1 MNVKSHH
8 TVLFLNTSNLLDN
21 LTYPYAFVQ
30 VTEIASRFNIRTIRK
45 DLIGIPKSQWGI
57 YLRDLLKKYE
67 FDMILITI
75 RNTDACDVVEY
86 YQLAI
91 DNNDYHQNTPQ
102 IQNGPPFYSPIITT
116 KILIDIIKNETTLP
130 ICIGGFG
137 FSMMPE
143 KIMEFLKPDYG
154 VIAGPDSFFEHFEEI
169 LLRQNLL
176 RVSNLIYFEENLLK
190 RGPSVFFPPSY
201 RREYTDEIIT
211 DRNAF
216 YTRTS
221 DMKANHVLS
230 VPIEV
235 VRGCAKRCIYCSEP
249 LVVGGTLQY
258 RNLDVIEEEIEFLG
272 SHGFYRLHM
281 ICSEINTDDN
291 EFFMSLADRIIRI
304 NKRRNSYEKVSWQT
318 FYLMNLSIEEM
329 KKLRKSGFLGGAN
342 DIVSLDDKNLKALK
356 NPLTSETI
364 IKHLKDAL
372 KIREEEFQTSG
383 NKILSLEERIFK
395 KSPFRGLY
403 PNDGFLTSLN
413 FFAGNPASTPET
425 IRNTIK
431 EVDNANLN
439 LQFDSCYMVK
449 ATRVWDYI
457 HQKVEILKHT
467 WSISETGLLDSYNEI
482 FPSFAYPPDLI
493 NHFGN
498 IKDYIAFLTL
508 IGRTYL
514 SCNHLFRK
522 DWNWFLALN
531 IDSEKF
537 RSWWKI
543 AIQAGEDIKTHT
555 TIPEVIKF
563 LEFLW
568 NNPSEDNINLLFI
581 PTPSKRHL
589 LNFSAHIALKLVFF
603 SQESELIEVMNL
615 LKLPPSLEET
625 LALSPYKIAT
635 KLFQLYDEKKQL
647 LKSLDGKTSDII
659 LTKFF
664 LEYLFYLNNI
674 PLEAKYKIFFI
685 KDS

>member
-1 MNVKSHH
+1 MKSQR
-8 TVLFLNTSNLLDN
+8 TVLLLNASNLLDN

-30 VTEIASRFNIRTIRK
+30 VTEIADRFNIHTIRK
-45 DLIGIPKSQWGI
+45 DLIRIPQGQWRI
-57 YLRDLLKKYE
+57 FIRNLLYKYK

-91 DNNDYHQNTPQ
+91 DNNDYHQNTSQ
-102 IQNGPPFYSPIITT
+102 IQNVSPFYSPIITT
-116 KILIDIIKNETTLP
+116 KILMDIIRNETTLP

-137 FSMMPE
+137 FSIIPE

-154 VIAGPDSFFEHFEEI
+154 VITGPDSFFEHFEEI
-169 LLRQNLL
+169 LLKQNLS
-176 RVSNLIYFEENLLK
+176 RVSNLIYFEENHLK

-201 RREYTDEIIT
+201 RREYTDEIIA

-221 DMKANHVLS
+221 DMKADHVLS

-235 VRGCAKRCIYCSEP
+235 VRGCSKRCIYCSEP
-249 LVVGGTLQY
+249 LVVGRTLQY

-272 SHGFYRLHM
+272 SHGLNHLHM
-281 ICSEINTDDN
+281 ICSEINTGDN

-304 NKRRNSYEKVSWQT
+304 NKRRNSYEKVSWQA
-318 FYLMNLSIEEM
+318 FYLMNLSIDEM
-329 KKLRKSGFLGGAN
+329 KQLRKSGFLGGAN
-342 DIVSLDDKNLKALK
+342 DIVSLDDKNLNAMK
-356 NPLTSETI
+356 NPLTSKTI

-372 KIREEEFQTSG
+372 KIREEEFQKSG
-383 NKILSLEERIFK
+383 KKIPTLEERIFK
-395 KSPFRGLY
+395 KSRFRGLY

-413 FFAGNPASTPET
+413 FWFGNPASTPES

-431 EVDNANLN
+431 EVDNANLY
-439 LQFDSCYMVK
+439 LHFDSCYMVK

-498 IKDYIAFLTL
+498 IKEYNAFLTL
-508 IGRTYL
+508 IGDTYL
-514 SCNHLFRK
+514 SCNHLFKK
-522 DWNWFLALN
+522 DWNWFLAKN
-531 IDSEKF
+531 IDRETFHLWWLKVIKSEVN
-537 RSWWKI
+537 I
-543 AIQAGEDIKTHT
+543 DDLTAV
-555 TIPEVIKF
+555 PEVLKF
-563 LEFLW
+563 LKFLSKDPSM
-568 NNPSEDNINLLFI
+568 NNISLLFN
-581 PTPSKRHL
+581 PTPSRKNL
-589 LNFSAHIALKLVFF
+589 LNFAAHIAMKGVLFCLEKEFIDIINYL
-603 SQESELIEVMNL
+603 Q
-615 LKLPPSLEET
+615 LPTTLFET
-625 LALSPYKIAT
+625 FKLSPYKIAL
-635 KLFQLYDEKKQL
+635 KFFQKHNEKAELIDTLNAMKMNN
-647 LKSLDGKTSDII
+647 S

-664 LEYLFYLNNI
+664 IEYLFYLNCI
-674 PLEAKYKIFFI
+674 PLETKFKQFFI
-685 KDS
+685 TPKE